1 MDLSKKSLWVFD
13 VDNTMI
19 LDVEHPTPFED
30 AMKLWQALLEK
41 GVTLAILT
49 NVGRLSSRQVHQAVE
64 KAGFNLPLE
73 NVYTAG
79 AAAAAF
85 VHNRSPGARCF
96 VIGEGGAQEDF
107 IARGLDVTNNPPIDY
122 VAIGADRGMTF
133 HELNFA
139 TKMVKNG
146 APLICISG
154 SRDYPG
160 IYLGQED
167 MYIGE
172 RSIVAALAFN
182 KLVRDG
188 KVGPIMLG
196 RDHHDTGGTDSPFR
210 ETANI
215 RDGSNVM
222 SDMAHQCWSGNVARG
237 MTMCVLSN
245 GGGVG
250 TGKAINGGFGLV
262 LDGSERVD
270 NIIQSALDWD
280 VMGGVARRAWARND
294 HAIETVI
301 EWNERLGTKGQ
312 ISLPH
317 IPKNGFVESLVEKA
331 VSED

>member
-49 NVGRLSSRQVHQAVE
+49 NVGRLSSRQVHQAVQ
-64 KAGFNLPLE
+64 KAGFDLPLE

-85 VHNRSPGARCF
+85 VHNRTPGARCF

-146 APLICISG
+146 ALLICISG

-172 RSIVAALAFN
+172 RSIVAAIEHATGC
-182 KLVRDG
+182 KAITVG
-188 KVGPIMLG
+188 KPLPEIVEETVKILGFKVSDSVMVGDNPRSDIA
-196 RDHHDTGGTDSPFR
+196 GGN
-210 ETANI
+210 A
-215 RDGSNVM
+215 
-222 SDMAHQCWSGNVARG
+222 AG
-237 MTMCVLSN
+237 MT
-245 GGGVG
+245 
-250 TGKAINGGFGLV
+250 TILV
-262 LDGSERVD
+262 HRDD
-270 NIIQSALDWD
+270 NIIDFESGELDTTPSLKVQSLEEI
-280 VMGGVARRAWARND
+280 
-294 HAIETVI
+294 IE
-301 EWNERLGTKGQ
+301 L
-312 ISLPH
+312 L
-317 IPKNGFVESLVEKA
+317 
-331 VSED
+331 